1 MLSNMLQD
9 MIDPQVS
16 VFLHK
21 GYLEFELF
29 LQTAA
34 FLAGSPALQEL
45 GLELAAC
52 ATAVSLLNEYLHEH
66 WCLLQPH
73 GEDKIAAPPPL
84 LSKCCCIVP
93 SCFISYVLSQS
104 VGFLK

>member
-1 MLSNMLQD
+1 MLLNMLQD
-9 MIDPQVS
+9 MIDPQAS
-16 VFLHK
+16 VFLYK
-21 GYLEFELF
+21 GYLELELF

-34 FLAGSPALQEL
+34 FQAGSLQEL

-52 ATAVSLLNEYLHEH
+52 ATAVSLLNVYLHEH

-73 GEDKIAAPPPL
+73 GEVKITAPPRLP
-84 LSKCCCIVP
+84 SKCCVIP
-93 SCFISYVLSQS
+93 SCFIYVLSQP